1 MHYWLLH
8 HLHLSCGSATLAQVV
23 QKHAERF
30 LKEMNCK
37 AIAAELRALGLV
49 PESVESD
56 IHCSKSREEGN
67 AVLLNYLKEDAD
79 EETVTEVFRIASE
92 KTSYKKMNTFAA
104 FMLRKLQEGGLYW
117 CILYTQIYVWCKT
130 LSGTLA
136 YIGLSWH
143 GFLNPASKRF
153 SHCHCS
159 AIFLSCH
166 TTFILYH
173 DHFYVPYLSE

>member
-8 HLHLSCGSATLAQVV
+8 HLHLSCGSATLVQVV

-56 IHCSKSREEGN
+56 IHCSKSREQGN

-92 KTSYKKMNTFAA
+92 KASYKKMNKFAA